1 MVKYIIEGNIDF
13 YKELYESLDDN
24 DNDDA
29 EIPKTNNLCLITNA
43 PLEKDHIQLFCN
55 HSFNYIPLYNDL
67 CKQKKNGTES
77 YHKKNLIKCP
87 YCRSLH
93 EYILPFN
100 PNVTPVY
107 GVNTLN
113 SIYMNVVKS
122 AYNNNNKNT
131 PIGYTEGVCEYKTT
145 SHHDQSQNVTCNEI
159 YVKKIENNK
168 CYCMHHKYL
177 GLQLYWTQLKD
188 EYIKKKEEQKK
199 KIQEDKLIIKAQKE
213 ELREK
218 KKKEKED
225 IKKQQQKE
233 KTEKKEKEKQEKQ
246 EQEQQKKEK
255 QQEEKKVTT
264 NTCVQV
270 LKSGIRKGQECGCK
284 TQNINKLCNRHI
296 EKNGDTV
303 EIDK

>member
-1 MVKYIIEGNIDF
+1 MVKYIIEGDIDF

-24 DNDDA
+24 EDDA

-43 PLEKDHIQLFCN
+43 PLEENHIKLLCN

-67 CKQKKNGTES
+67 CKQQKNGTES

-87 YCRSLH
+87 YCRTLH

-100 PNVTPVY
+100 ANVVPVY

-113 SIYMNVVKS
+113 RIYISAVKS
-122 AYNNNNKNT
+122 AYNNI
-131 PIGYTEGVCEYKTT
+131 PFGYTEGVCEYKTI
-145 SHHDQSQNVTCNEI
+145 SHHDPTHHVTCSEI

-177 GLQLYWTQLKD
+177 GLQMYWTQLKE

-199 KIQEDKLIIKAQKE
+199 KIKEDKLIIKAQKE
-213 ELREK
+213 EQKKIKLEK
-218 KKKEKED
+218 IKKEKED

-233 KTEKKEKEKQEKQ
+233 KTEKKEKKEKELQEKQ
-246 EQEQQKKEK
+246 K
-255 QQEEKKVTT
+255 QLEDFM
-264 NTCVQV
+264 CVQV
-270 LKSGIRKGQECGCK
+270 LKTGIRKGQECGCK
-284 TQNINKLCNRHI
+284 TQNINKLCKRHLVKI
-296 EKNGDTV
+296 GDTTKTE
-303 EIDK
+303 EIL